1 MATLAVVGVSLI
13 WSSIYAAT
21 ASTSSISST
30 SLHQM
35 EGSGHK
41 GWRGGMGPMAQMTDA
56 EKTAFEAMS
65 ATEKQTYMEKKRTE
79 MEAKR
84 DAHEVVI
91 DKLLAGTALT
101 ADEETLRKTI
111 ITERA
116 ERKVKQAE
124 MEANRTKIQAILA
137 KKKAGTSLTADEQTL
152 LDSMPKMGRH
162 GGMKGMMGGGNR
174 QAPASNTSTSGTT
187 AQ

>member
-1 MATLAVVGVSLI
+1 MG
-13 WSSIYAAT
+13 
-21 ASTSSISST
+21 
-30 SLHQM
+30 
-35 EGSGHK
+35 GP
-41 GWRGGMGPMAQMTDA
+41 RGGMGPMEQMTDA

-65 ATEKQTYMEKKRTE
+65 DTEKQTYMEKKHTE
-79 MEAKR
+79 AEAKR

-124 MEANRTKIQAILA
+124 MEVNRTKIQAILE
-137 KKKAGTSLTADEQTL
+137 KKKAGTALTADEQTL
-152 LDSMPKMGRH
+152 LDSMPKMGGR
-162 GGMKGMMGGGNR
+162 GGMKGMMGGER
-174 QAPASNTSTSGTT
+174 KAPTSNTSTSATV

>member
-1 MATLAVVGVSLI
+1 MKKSLIVGMATLAVVGASLI
-13 WSSIYAAT
+13 STSIYAA
-21 ASTSSISST
+21 ASTNTNASKMT
-30 SLHQM
+30 HGM
-35 EGSGHK
+35 EHFGMK
-41 GWRGGMGPMAQMTDA
+41 MGGKGPMAQMTDA

-65 ATEKQTYMEKKRTE
+65 DTEKQIYMEKKRTE

-101 ADEETLRKTI
+101 ADEETLGKTI

-124 MEANRTKIQAILA
+124 MEANRTKIQAILE
-137 KKKAGTSLTADEQTL
+137 KKKAGTTLTADEQTL
-152 LDSMPKMGRH
+152 LGSMPKMGKH
-162 GGMKGMMGGGNR
+162 GRMKGMMGGNR
-174 QAPASNTSTSGTT
+174 
-187 AQ
+187 